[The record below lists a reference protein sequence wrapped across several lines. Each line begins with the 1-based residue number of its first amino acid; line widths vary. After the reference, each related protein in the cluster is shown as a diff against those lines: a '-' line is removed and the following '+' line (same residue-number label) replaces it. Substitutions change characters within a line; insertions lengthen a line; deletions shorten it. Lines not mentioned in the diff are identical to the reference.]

1 MSINK
6 NSNQYTF
13 AEASGVYAD
22 DPPTLFSRIMTKLY
36 TLWACATY
44 PFAATGR
51 NLSLHYASE
60 ISRCVVTRMSLG
72 NRVQVGKHTWL
83 TLGMEGP
90 HELKIIIE
98 DNCQIGARCSITA
111 KNNIHLDRG
120 VILESDVLLM
130 DHAHAYEDVTNPIKV
145 QGPTPGGRIRI
156 GEGCRIGRGAVI
168 LCDKGEV
175 VLGQNCIVTPRA
187 VVSRSFPPN
196 SVISG
201 NPARTVAQF
210 NAPTVAAGPPATRRS
225 AAELAKREE

>member
-6 NSNQYTF
+6 NGDRCT
-13 AEASGVYAD
+13 ATGEPRVYID
-22 DPPTLFSRIMTKLY
+22 DPPTFFSQVMTKLY

-44 PFAATGR
+44 PFAARGR

-60 ISRCVVTRMSLG
+60 ISRCVATRMSLG
-72 NRVQVGKHTWL
+72 NRVQIEKHTWL

-98 DNCQIGARCSITA
+98 DDCQIGARCSITA
-111 KNNIHLDRG
+111 KNNIRLDRG

-156 GEGCRIGRGAVI
+156 EEGCRIGQGAAI
-168 LCDKGEV
+168 LCDKGEL
-175 VLGQNCIVTPRA
+175 VLGRNCIVTPRA
-187 VVSRSFPPN
+187 VISRSFPPN

-201 NPARTVAQF
+201 NPARVVSQSSAATVATQQ
-210 NAPTVAAGPPATRRS
+210 
-225 AAELAKREE
+225 